1 MPIEELQEPIWERQK
16 GETPNQY
23 CYFLEFLEYPTF
35 NLKDFHQHLCEL
47 HKNSQKFTDKSK
59 ITSYDVLRKWA
70 GESCNKW
77 RIRKAAKRES
87 EKDDLLETLHEL
99 DKEDKIDNFKLKNS
113 FKKKLLDRLEK
124 EAESEKYSQLKHGVD
139 AYVNMSDDNR
149 IDMEEPTT
157 FANQKVDME
166 STNKIEY
173 QGVENLLEVF
183 HASKAEWDKHKSE

>member
-35 NLKDFHQHLCEL
+35 NLKEFHQHLCE
-47 HKNSQKFTDKSK
+47 KDKQGQIGTRPPAYKTIRNWSGP
-59 ITSYDVLRKWA
+59 A
-70 GESCNKW
+70 CNKW
-77 RIRKAAKRES
+77 KERKAAKRES

-124 EAESEKYSQLKHGVD
+124 EAEFEKFSQLKHGVD

-157 FANQKVDME
+157 FTNQKVDVDAD
-166 STNKIEY
+166 TTIQY
-173 QGVENLLEVF
+173 DGVGGIP
-183 HASKAEWDKHKSE
+183 

>member
-1 MPIEELQEPIWERQK
+1 MPIEELQEPYWERQD

-35 NLKDFHQHLCEL
+35 NLKQFHNHLCE
-47 HKNSQKFTDKSK
+47 KNKKEQNGTKVVTYG
-59 ITSYDVLRKWA
+59 TLRKWA
-70 GESCNKW
+70 RDSCNKW
-77 RIRKAAKRES
+77 QVRKEAQRAA

-99 DKEDKIDNFKLKNS
+99 DKEQKIENFKRKNN
-113 FKKKLLDRLEK
+113 FKNKLLERLEK
-124 EAESEKYSQLKHGVD
+124 EAEYEKYSQLKHGVD
-139 AYVNMSDDNR
+139 AYVNISDDNR

-173 QGVENLLEVF
+173 QCVENLLEVF
-183 HASKAEWDKHKSE
+183 HASKAEWDKHKNP

>member
-1 MPIEELQEPIWERQK
+1 MPIEELQEPYWEKQK

-23 CYFLEFLEYPTF
+23 CYFLEFLKFPTN
-35 NLKDFHQHLCEL
+35 NLREFHDHLCEE
-47 HKNSQKFTDKSK
+47 HKKTQSNTKVVT
-59 ITSYDVLRKWA
+59 YDTIRKWA
-70 GESCNKW
+70 GDKCNKW
-77 RIRKAAKRES
+77 RDRKTAKRQA
-87 EKDDLLETLHEL
+87 EKQDLLDTLHEL
-99 DKEDKIDNFKLKNS
+99 DKQEKIENFKLKNS

-124 EAESEKYSQLKHGVD
+124 EAEFEKYSQLKHGVD

-173 QGVENLLEVF
+173 EGVENLLEVF
-183 HASKAEWDKHKSE
+183 HASKDEWNKHKNP

>member
-1 MPIEELQEPIWERQK
+1 MPIEELQEPVWERQE

-35 NLKDFHQHLCEL
+35 NLKQFHDHLCE
-47 HKNSQKFTDKSK
+47 KNKKEQKGTKVV
-59 ITSYDVLRKWA
+59 TYGTLRKWA
-70 GESCNKW
+70 RDSCNKW
-77 RIRKAAKRES
+77 QVRKEAKRQA
-87 EKDDLLETLHEL
+87 EKDDILDTLHEL
-99 DKEDKIDNFKLKNS
+99 DKQVKIDNFIKKNS
-113 FKKKLLDRLEK
+113 IRKKLLERLDN
-124 EAESEKYSQLKHGVD
+124 EAEFEKYSQLKHGVD

-173 QGVENLLEVF
+173 EGVDNLLEAF
-183 HASKAEWDKHKSE
+183 HASKAEWDKHKKA